1 MSLNEY
7 SQRRVIWAL
16 QPSLLARA
24 KRMSDDLNEAY
35 GLVHSA
41 VLEAA
46 LRSPP
51 DGVPQEEWVVQL
63 LDKARPG
70 PERRS
75 FNDPETKTS

>member
-7 SQRRVIWAL
+7 RQRRAIWTL

-24 KRMSDDLNEAY
+24 KGMSDDLNEAY

-70 PERRS
+70 PEPRH
-75 FNDPETKTS
+75 FIDPETKTS

>member
-7 SQRRVIWAL
+7 AQRQTLWAH
-16 QPSLLARA
+16 QPRLLARA

-46 LRSPP
+46 LKSPP
-51 DGVPQEEWVVQL
+51 DGVRQEEWVVQL
-63 LDKARPG
+63 LDRAA
-70 PERRS
+70 PEPRS
-75 FNDPETKTS
+75 FNDPETKTP